1 MLMKGGAGMKGKKS
15 WWFWLIVV
23 LAAGWT
29 VTAWAEDVINV
40 GSLNDMTGATS
51 DVGKDYAMGIAEA
64 INYIND
70 TGGINGK
77 KIKLFQFDY
86 GYRIPEALTKYS
98 LFKQKKC
105 VAVLGWGT
113 GDTEALAPTVA
124 KDKMPY
130 VSASYSGHLCD
141 PKKAPYN
148 LFFATDYSTQARGL
162 IAAWFN
168 KKWPQKAD
176 YGKRKPRI
184 AFAYMFA
191 SPFSSAAIKAA
202 EDQANLM
209 GFEIGPKQDVS
220 LFAIDTKSQILALK
234 EFKPD
239 VVLHTNTVMSVA
251 ATLRDA
257 YALELG
263 ADHIIKNWGFDEAL
277 PMLAGKAAEG
287 AIGCAP
293 WAFFG
298 QDVKL
303 MDKVKEYAKKYNPG
317 IPLEKR
323 TIHTIQAWANALGLA
338 EALRRADKA
347 GDLSGEG
354 ILKKGF
360 ETMKDL
366 EIGLGLAPV
375 SFTATDHRPQSKARI
390 YEYRNGTF
398 SMLDEVDLKA
408 GWPEK
413 WEKEWLGW

>member
-1 MLMKGGAGMKGKKS
+1 MKGGSGMKGKYS
-15 WWFWLIVV
+15 WWFLIAVV
-23 LAAGWT
+23 LSVGLA
-29 VTAWAEDVINV
+29 VTAWSEDVINV

-64 INYIND
+64 INYVND

-141 PKKAPYN
+141 PKKTPYN

-162 IAAWFN
+162 ITAWFN
-168 KKWPQKAD
+168 KKWPTKPD
-176 YGKRKPRI
+176 FGKRKPRI

-191 SPFSSAAIKAA
+191 SPFSSASIKAA
-202 EDQANLM
+202 EDQATLL
-209 GFEIGPKQDVS
+209 GFEIGAKQDVS

-287 AIGCAP
+287 AMGCAP

-303 MDKVKEYAKKYNPG
+303 MDKVKEYAQKFNPG
-317 IPLEKR
+317 VPLEKR
-323 TIHTIQAWANALGLA
+323 TIHTTQAWANVLGLA
-338 EALRRADKA
+338 EALKRADKA
-347 GDLSGEG
+347 GDLTGEG

-360 ETMKDL
+360 ETMKDM

-375 SFTATDHRPQSKARI
+375 SFTAADHRPQSKAKI
-390 YEYRNGTF
+390 YEYKGGKF
-398 SMLDEVDLKA
+398 ALLDEVDLKA
-408 GWPEK
+408 GWPAK
-413 WEKEWLGW
+413 WEKDWLGW